1 MQEPPEIP
9 LEDCLV
15 VLLRNDL
22 KVRKKSEF

>member
-22 KVRKKSEF
+22 KIRKKSDF

>member
-22 KVRKKSEF
+22 KVRKKSDF